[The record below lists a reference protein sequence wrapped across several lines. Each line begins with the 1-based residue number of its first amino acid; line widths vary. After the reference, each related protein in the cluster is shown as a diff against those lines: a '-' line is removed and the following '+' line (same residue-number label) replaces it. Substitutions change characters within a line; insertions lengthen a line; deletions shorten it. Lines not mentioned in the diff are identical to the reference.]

1 MNILVVTQYF
11 WPENFRINDLVKG
24 LHEHGHAITVLTG
37 VPNYPSGKFFSGY
50 NWFRNMRQNYQGI
63 DVIRVPLVPR
73 GKGGGLRLTLN
84 YFSFALFASL
94 MGPFLCRGKFD
105 LIFVYEP
112 SPITVGLPAI
122 VLKKIK
128 RAPVMFW
135 VLDLWPESL
144 VATGAI
150 ETQWLLSGV
159 ARLVRF
165 IYRRCDRILVQS
177 RAFTEHVSF
186 MGVALDKILYFP
198 NWAEELF
205 QSNAGHAPRVD
216 SVSLPDGFRVMFAGN
231 IGVAQDFATLL
242 AAAETLKGHAD
253 IHWVIV
259 GDGRMH
265 GWVQQEVEKRSLSK
279 TVHMLGRHPL
289 EAMPYFFAQAD
300 AMLASLRRDPVFAHT
315 VPGKIQSYLAYGK
328 PIIAMLEGEGARVV
342 DEAGAG
348 LTCPPE
354 DAAGLANT
362 VLAMYKKSGPEREAM
377 GRRGKEYYA
386 ANFERGM
393 LVKRLVRWMEELDSA
408 YRLAAD
414 RAHR

>member
-1 MNILVVTQYF
+1 VNILVVTQYF

-24 LHEHGHAITVLTG
+24 LHERGHTITVLTG

-50 NWFRNMRQNYQGI
+50 NWFRNIRQNYEGI

-73 GKGGGLRLTLN
+73 GKGGSLRLMLN
-84 YFSFALFASL
+84 YFSFAFFASL

-144 VATGAI
+144 AATGAI
-150 ETQWLLSGV
+150 KTKWLLSWV

-165 IYRRCDRILVQS
+165 IYRRCDRILAPS
-177 RAFTEHVSF
+177 RAFTARIGAMDVDP
-186 MGVALDKILYFP
+186 GKILYFP

-205 QSNAGHAPRVD
+205 QANGETSYQASPVPI
-216 SVSLPDGFRVMFAGN
+216 PDGFRVMFAGN
-231 IGVAQDFATLL
+231 IGAAQDFGTILS
-242 AAAETLKGHAD
+242 AAEKLKD
-253 IHWVIV
+253 YTDVHWVIV
-259 GDGRMH
+259 GDGRMYS
-265 GWVQQEVEKRSLSK
+265 WVKQEVERRDLSK

-289 EAMPYFFAQAD
+289 EAMPYFFSQAD
-300 AMLASLRRDPVFAHT
+300 AMLASLRRALIFSQT
-315 VPGKIQSYLAYGK
+315 IPGKIQSYLAYGK
-328 PIIAMLEGEGARVV
+328 PIIAALEGEGARIV

-354 DAAGLANT
+354 NVVGLVNA
-362 VLAMYKKSGPEREAM
+362 VLAMYKKPRHERAAM
-377 GRRGKEYYA
+377 GKRGKEYYA

-393 LVKRLVRWMEELDSA
+393 LITRLVRWMEELNSA
-408 YRLAAD
+408 HRLAAD
-414 RAHR
+414 RAYR